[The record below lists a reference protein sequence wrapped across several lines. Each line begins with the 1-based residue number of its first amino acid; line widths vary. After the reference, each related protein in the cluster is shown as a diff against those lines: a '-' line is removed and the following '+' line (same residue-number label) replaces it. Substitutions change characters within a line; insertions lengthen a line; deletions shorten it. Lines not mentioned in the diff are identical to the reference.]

1 MKKSTRFLVMA
12 GVALLPVALIALS
25 GARAQNSK
33 VRIMVGGMNKQIYL
47 PAKLAEQLGYFKA
60 QGIDVE
66 LLDEP
71 SGVSAEN
78 EMLAGQVDGVV
89 GFYDHNVDLQAL
101 GKNTESVVQFSRA
114 PGEVELVSSKMAG
127 TIKSAKDFKGHTLG
141 VTGLGSSTSF
151 LTQYLS
157 VKNGVPVSDITLLAV
172 GAGNTFIAAM
182 QQGQID
188 AGMTTEPTIS
198 RMLKTGDA
206 KVLIDMRT
214 PEKTQRA
221 LGGLY
226 PAACLYMPTDY
237 VNSHKVEVQ
246 KLANAFVKTL
256 GYIARH
262 TGAEI
267 AAKMPND
274 YLVGD
279 PDLYIKALDAGKR
292 MFTLDGVMPDT
303 GPETVLRVLA
313 TFKASL
319 KGKTIDL
326 SKTFTTEFVKNAK

>member
-1 MKKSTRFLVMA
+1 MKKSARFGLMA
-12 GVALLPVALIALS
+12 GAVLLPVALIALS

-157 VKNGVPVSDITLLAV
+157 VKNGVPVDQITLLAV

-237 VNSHKVEVQ
+237 VNSHKAEVQ

-256 GYIARH
+256 GFIARH

-303 GPETVLRVLA
+303 GPETVLRVLQ

-326 SKTFTTEFVKNAK
+326 SKTYTTEFVKNAK